1 MLSKKIQEAINLQIN
16 EELYSSYLY
25 LSMAA
30 HFDAM
35 NLSGFAHWMKVQA
48 NEENTHA
55 MKFYSYIYDRGGV
68 VVLRAIPMPP
78 TKFKTPP
85 DIFKQVLVHEQ
96 KITQLINKLYEL
108 AIKEKD
114 YPTEMILHWFI
125 NEQVEEEK
133 NATDIINMLE
143 MIGNT
148 PVSLIMAD
156 RQLGARKGD

>member
-48 NEENTHA
+48 NEEYTHA

-78 TKFKTPP
+78 TKFKTPI
-85 DIFKQVLVHEQ
+85 DVFKQVLAHEQ
-96 KITQLINKLYEL
+96 KITKLIDKLYEF

-114 YPTEMILHWFI
+114 YPTEMMLHWFI

-133 NATDIINMLE
+133 NDTEIISQLE
-143 MIGNT
+143 MIGDS
-148 PVSLIMAD
+148 PAMLMMMD
-156 RQLGARKGD
+156 RRLAERK